1 MMIKYAGE
9 HSCFV
14 GPNVKPMDIQLVRK
28 YFESNPSG
36 TPEWFRDFVI
46 TQAMNENQN
55 INEVAMQYADLTK
68 IYILNSRKKR
78 IQMVLGWLTQ
88 AYMIYDVLLIRELYK
103 IDVRFPWDW
112 NFCLPTSITG
122 SYFKISFGFCGQ
134 TIVKGVK
141 KGDVAF

>member
-14 GPNVKPMDIQLVRK
+14 GPNVKPMDIQLVRQ

-55 INEVAMQYADLTK
+55 INEVAMQYANLTK
-68 IYILNSRKKR
+68 IKIIHAQLKKEKDPD
-78 IQMVLGWLTQ
+78 GSGLT
-88 AYMIYDVLLIRELYK
+88 YTGIYDIWCASDKRV
-103 IDVRFPWDW
+103 V
-112 NFCLPTSITG
+112 
-122 SYFKISFGFCGQ
+122 
-134 TIVKGVK
+134 
-141 KGDVAF
+141 